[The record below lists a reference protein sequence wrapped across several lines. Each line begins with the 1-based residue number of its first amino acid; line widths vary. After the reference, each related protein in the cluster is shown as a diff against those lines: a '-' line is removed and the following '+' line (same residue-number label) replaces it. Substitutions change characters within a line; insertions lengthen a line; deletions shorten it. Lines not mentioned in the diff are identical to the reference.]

1 MRKKQ
6 RQTSNFTSTEGCIVG
21 KEYDCLN
28 SIIIGDA
35 FKSIDTP
42 NSFIC
47 SINPTLEPNTGQ
59 EIIDDKGGNIVF
71 GYKNTLKFAPFSF
84 IIGSENEIDLT
95 GNTQTTIQNGG
106 GNILMGKKNRV
117 KDKTDLFNSNI
128 TIGQDNELS
137 LSEYGFIN
145 GNSNKSWGKSNVIFG
160 KSNIIG
166 IDKTNNLSEN
176 LDLYKDYNANHN
188 FIVGQSNKIKVKLDS
203 SSAPEKYNYYG
214 ENNEIDLSN
223 NSYTNDTEK
232 LCFIR
237 FKYNDKCYGFIKY

>member
-6 RQTSNFTSTEGCIVG
+6 IQTSSFDSDLGCIVG

-47 SINPTLEPNTGQ
+47 SINPTLDGATGQ
-59 EIIDDKGGNIVF
+59 EILDPSGGNIVF

-84 IIGSENEIDLT
+84 IMGSENEIDLT

-117 KDKTDLFNSNI
+117 KNNTDLFNSNI

-160 KSNIIG
+160 KSNVI
-166 IDKTNNLSEN
+166 
-176 LDLYKDYNANHN
+176 A
-188 FIVGQSNKIKVKLDS
+188 SNI
-203 SSAPEKYNYYG
+203 E
-214 ENNEIDLSN
+214 NEII
-223 NSYTNDTEK
+223 
-232 LCFIR
+232 IR
-237 FKYNDKCYGFIKY
+237 RVW